1 MSVGVVDG
9 WPPSLS
15 MKEGSHKKV
24 QQVRKFQNGPPYLS
38 AKKVRWTVRRR
49 TLSSPPSSA
58 RTSSILLDAPLSK
71 SHQILHAPVY
81 RGMAALGT
89 FLYQGLPALGPF
101 LDQGLSALGTTSD
114 LGLAALGPKMYLG
127 QPALGPFL
135 DQGLAALSTTSDFRA
150 GSPEYNK

>member
-1 MSVGVVDG
+1 ME
-9 WPPSLS
+9 WL
-15 MKEGSHKKV
+15 H
-24 QQVRKFQNGPPYLS
+24 QFLC
-38 AKKVRWTVRRR
+38 
-49 TLSSPPSSA
+49 L
-58 RTSSILLDAPLSK
+58 ILLVLNQFALISFNWKFP
-71 SHQILHAPVY
+71 HQILHAPVY

-114 LGLAALGPKMYLG
+114 LGRAALGPFLDQG
-127 QPALGPFL
+127 QPALGLFL

>member
-1 MSVGVVDG
+1 MVG
-9 WPPSLS
+9 
-15 MKEGSHKKV
+15 
-24 QQVRKFQNGPPYLS
+24 N
-38 AKKVRWTVRRR
+38 
-49 TLSSPPSSA
+49 TL
-58 RTSSILLDAPLSK
+58 RL

-81 RGMAALGT
+81 RGMA
-89 FLYQGLPALGPF
+89 
-101 LDQGLSALGTTSD
+101 ALGTTSD